1 MHECLGTELRAGV
14 IGIHFTQKG
23 RIGLPDSLRDSL
35 STDRAFENEIMNGTS
50 ATQFSPNAE
59 LTRGMVVT
67 ILYRMEGEPFTL
79 GTKSFTDVKAGRY
92 YSKAVEW
99 AAENGIVNGFTDGT
113 FKPDQAV
120 TREQLAS
127 ILRRYASFSGIAT
140 YDAELPANASVSNWA
155 KKDVAWAYAEGI
167 LTSAQMVAAAK
178 NANRAEVAMAIY
190 AYLTG
195 TAR

>member
-1 MHECLGTELRAGV
+1 MWAEATTAMTRSKYLY
-14 IGIHFTQKG
+14 
-23 RIGLPDSLRDSL
+23 
-35 STDRAFENEIMNGTS
+35 ENEIMNGTS
-50 ATQFSPNAE
+50 DTQFSPNAE

-79 GTKSFTDVKAGRY
+79 GSKSFTDVKAGRY
-92 YSKAVEW
+92 YSEAVEW

-140 YDAELPANASVSNWA
+140 YDAELPRTRPSPTGQRRMLHGLTQKAS
-155 KKDVAWAYAEGI
+155 
-167 LTSAQMVAAAK
+167 
-178 NANRAEVAMAIY
+178 
-190 AYLTG
+190 
-195 TAR
+195 

>member
-1 MHECLGTELRAGV
+1 M
-14 IGIHFTQKG
+14 
-23 RIGLPDSLRDSL
+23 
-35 STDRAFENEIMNGTS
+35 
-50 ATQFSPNAE
+50 
-59 LTRGMVVT
+59 
-67 ILYRMEGEPFTL
+67 
-79 GTKSFTDVKAGRY
+79 
-92 YSKAVEW
+92 EW

-167 LTSAQMVAAAK
+167 LTSAQTVAAAK